1 VTNAAKFGA
10 LSTPHGRV
18 EVNWDRGAD
27 EDGANLSIVWREI
40 GGPTVAASPNC
51 KYGVS
56 IIRDLIPN
64 ELGGS
69 VDLAFAAGGVSCK
82 IEIPLGVACAETGRP
97 RGAPLKSSSGPSYGG
112 ERSESSIHGADRS
125 WP

>member
-1 VTNAAKFGA
+1 MVLHELVTNAAKFGA

-18 EVNWDRGAD
+18 EVNWNRGAD
-27 EDGANLSIVWREI
+27 GDAADLSIVWREI
-40 GGPTVAASPNC
+40 GGPTVAASPNY

-69 VDLAFAAGGVSCK
+69 VELAFAASGVSCK

-97 RGAPLKSSSGPSYGG
+97 AAR
-112 ERSESSIHGADRS
+112 R
-125 WP
+125 